1 MDKSIGWE
9 HYRTLLAV
17 LAEGSLSGA
26 ARRLDITQ
34 PTVGRHIAALEVA
47 FGQIL
52 FTRSQTG
59 LLPTETALALR
70 IHAEAMESSAAVLAR
85 VATEQGGEVAGV
97 VRISASEVMAVE
109 VLPPILATLRNTYP
123 QLIVEL
129 VSTNQVQDLLHR
141 EADIAVR
148 MTAPTQ
154 DMLVARRIGD
164 VALGLYAH
172 TAYLERHGEPVSLE
186 ELTDHALIGFDQETP
201 FLRAAAKHF
210 PIWKHA
216 AFSLRCDSDLA
227 QLALLRAA
235 CGIGVCQLALARQ
248 DPRLR
253 RVLPEHFT
261 YQLPTWV
268 TMHEGLRHSPRTKA
282 AFDMLVSGLQAY
294 VASQ

>member
-1 MDKSIGWE
+1 MGKSIGWE

-34 PTVGRHIAALEVA
+34 PTAGRHIAALEVA
-47 FGQIL
+47 FGQTL

-70 IHAEAMESSAAVLAR
+70 IHAEAMESSAAALAR
-85 VATEQGGEVAGV
+85 VATEQSGEIAGV

-109 VLPPILATLRNTYP
+109 VLPPILATLRHTHP

-148 MTAPTQ
+148 MAAPTQ
-154 DMLVARRIGD
+154 EMLVARRIGD

-253 RVLPEHFT
+253 RVLADHFT

-268 TMHEGLRHSPRTKA
+268 TMHEGLRHSPRSKA